1 MNTLINKVYDNITD
15 YIDNSCIQETTGSWP
30 SIAKESKEILLL
42 DLSLNNTGRYLEANQ
57 IHPAYDSAIS
67 FNEMRDI
74 SFNEMRKQRK
84 QPFTKGMILI
94 TVGDGNSLKLIQLH
108 VTEIKNDYNTTSVQ
122 IYQKSWA
129 ASWIVGCQ
137 ECTITFTLGINGL
150 NIKMTGGKINM
161 TRNCDYLE
169 AFYFVPDK
177 EMCIKF

>member
-1 MNTLINKVYDNITD
+1 MDTLINKVYDNITD

-42 DLSLNNTGRYLEANQ
+42 DLSLNNTERYLKADQ

-67 FNEMRDI
+67 FNEM
-74 SFNEMRKQRK
+74 RK

-108 VTEIKNDYNTTSVQ
+108 VTEIENGYNTTSVQ

-129 ASWIVGCQ
+129 ASWVVGCQ

-177 EMCIKF
+177 KMCIKF